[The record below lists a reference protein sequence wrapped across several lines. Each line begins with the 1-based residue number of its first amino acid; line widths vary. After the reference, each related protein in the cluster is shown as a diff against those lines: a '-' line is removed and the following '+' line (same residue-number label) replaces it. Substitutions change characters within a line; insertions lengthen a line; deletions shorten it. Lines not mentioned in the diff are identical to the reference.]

1 MKKITTKITTILYLS
16 LATFP
21 LMKANI
27 NSIFIILCSLFTI
40 YDFIKNKKKVVFSR
54 KILILTAVFWMFLV
68 HEIIS
73 FDFSSQRILLYL
85 PFLVLPL
92 LFLYRPSYIDAKI
105 RAKSLLVFQ
114 GSVLLQS
121 LIYLFVFL
129 KEYSFNQLFSIN
141 NYNIPL
147 FRTFVFEN
155 TYTEIHSTYFS
166 AFLLCSFTISLFFGL
181 KNRVKKWQLF
191 HFINIVFTL
200 FFTFVFISKIT
211 ILTLLL
217 TLLFYLFYSF
227 KKRKNVVKVFIGFV
241 ILGSLFLFSF
251 KDLISE
257 RFNEIKTEIN
267 RPLKGNYHNSINIRV
282 AIIKCSLDLLNEVP
296 LLGFGNDL
304 QKQLNSC
311 YEDGYDSNFYKLAT
325 YNTHNYYFNLVLYG
339 GWLFLILFFFY
350 IFLVFKRMNFP
361 FFLKIILTQILI
373 INFTENFLSRHHGI
387 ILFIYF
393 ISLFLISKTNK
404 EIVK

>member
-1 MKKITTKITTILYLS
+1 MDKIVVKITTILYLS
-16 LATFP
+16 LAAFP
-21 LMKANI
+21 LMRANI
-27 NSIFIILCSLFTI
+27 NSTCIILCSLFAI
-40 YDFIKNKKKVVFSR
+40 YDFIKNKKKAVFSR
-54 KILILTAVFWMFLV
+54 KILILSSVFWVFLI
-68 HEIIS
+68 HEIFS
-73 FDFSSQRILLYL
+73 FDFSSQRILLHL

-121 LIYLFVFL
+121 LIYLFIFL

-166 AFLLCSFTISLFFGL
+166 AFLLCSFTISLFSCL
-181 KNRVKKWQLF
+181 RSQIKKQQLLHVF
-191 HFINIVFTL
+191 NAVFTL
-200 FFTFVFISKIT
+200 FFIFIFVSKII

-217 TLLFYLFYSF
+217 TLLFYLLYHF

-257 RFNEIKTEIN
+257 RFNEIRTEIN
-267 RPLKGNYHNSINIRV
+267 RPLEGDYHNSINIRV
-282 AIIKCSLDLLNEVP
+282 AIIKCSLDLLKEVP
-296 LLGFGNDL
+296 FLGFGDDL
-304 QKQLNSC
+304 QEQLNSC
-311 YEDGYDSNFYKLAT
+311 YEGNYDSNFYKLTT

-339 GWLFLILFFFY
+339 GWLFLIFFFFY
-350 IFLVFKRMNFP
+350 IFWVFKKMNFP
-361 FFLKIILTQILI
+361 VFLKIILIQILI

-393 ISLFLISKTNK
+393 ISLFLIPKTNK